1 VALQRLQRGRVALFF
16 EEVGGRLPPL
26 LLVHGWCCDHT
37 YFAPQ
42 IEYFV
47 DRGHRVVA
55 VDLRGHG
62 RSDKPQQEYS
72 MQAFADDL
80 AWLCGKLGLSEPM
93 VIGHSMGGIVAF
105 DLACRYPEAICAIVM
120 LDAAVVLPAG
130 AKAAIPQMV
139 QALRGQNYRE
149 MQRQYVASALFLPT
163 DDQAR
168 KARILDEMSYAPQHV
183 MVSAME
189 GLHNYDPT
197 AVVGN
202 LSAPALY
209 IAADEPQPRADMA
222 SFHDI
227 CPNLMFGQTVG
238 SGHFC
243 QLEVPE
249 QVNAMIERFS
259 RIML

>member
-1 VALQRLQRGRVALFF
+1 
-16 EEVGGRLPPL
+16 
-26 LLVHGWCCDHT
+26 
-37 YFAPQ
+37 
-42 IEYFV
+42 
-47 DRGHRVVA
+47 
-55 VDLRGHG
+55 
-62 RSDKPQQEYS
+62 
-72 MQAFADDL
+72 
-80 AWLCGKLGLSEPM
+80 
-93 VIGHSMGGIVAF
+93 
-105 DLACRYPEAICAIVM
+105 
-120 LDAAVVLPAG
+120 
-130 AKAAIPQMV
+130 
-139 QALRGQNYRE
+139 
-149 MQRQYVASALFLPT
+149 
-163 DDQAR
+163 
-168 KARILDEMSYAPQHV
+168 

-202 LSAPALY
+202 LSASALY